1 MIEHAIRGTRIYT
14 PDGPREG
21 AILVEDGKIRDI
33 VNGDDV
39 PKGIKVADVS
49 DLAVIPSL
57 VDSHVHVNE
66 PGRTE
71 WEGYLTATRAAAAG
85 GVGTII
91 DMPLNC
97 SPVTTT
103 RRALKAKLDAI
114 KGKLTV
120 DAAFWGGV
128 VPGNLAELRPLAAD
142 GVVGFKAFL
151 THSGLDE
158 FPNVTRADLEA
169 AMPVIASLGLPLI
182 VHAELDEP
190 APPALNAQEPRKF
203 ASYLASRPDSM
214 EVRAIRLMIDLCR
227 RTGCRTHIVH
237 LSSAEALPDIEKAKE
252 EGLPFTVETCPH
264 YLTFADDGIPDGAT
278 QFKCAPP
285 IRSSENREL
294 LWRALGRGVIDFV
307 VSDHSPC
314 APELKKFSAGDF
326 LGAWGGIA
334 GLQFTLPAVWM
345 GAKRRGFQLEDV
357 ARWTAERTADFA
369 GLKAKG
375 RLEKGRDADLAVF
388 DDSVLFD
395 VGQGGVLHR
404 HKVTAYAGLRLQ
416 GEVIAH
422 YQRGAMIY
430 DKGEFPAGRRGRA
443 LLKGSET
450 WTSPT

>member
-1 MIEHAIRGTRIYT
+1 MIEFAVKGTRIFT

-21 AILVEDGKIRDI
+21 ALLIEDGKILDVVNIDDI
-33 VNGDDV
+33 PNGLNVNDV
-39 PKGIKVADVS
+39 G

-103 RRALKAKLDAI
+103 RKALKLKLDAV

-128 VPGNLAELRPLAAD
+128 VPGNLSELRPLAED

-158 FPNVTRADLEA
+158 FPNVTREDLEA

-182 VHAELDEP
+182 VHAELDP
-190 APPALNAQEPRKF
+190 AAAPGEDPRKF
-203 ASYLASRPDSM
+203 ASYLASRPSDM
-214 EVRAIRLMIDLCR
+214 ETRAIRLMIELCR
-227 RTGCRTHIVH
+227 KTRCRTHIVH
-237 LSSAEALPDIEKAKE
+237 LSSAEALRDIEEAKE

-285 IRSSENREL
+285 IRTAENREL

-326 LGAWGGIA
+326 MAAWGGIA

-345 GAKRRGFQLEDV
+345 GAKRRGFELEDV
-357 ARWTAERTADFA
+357 VRWTAQRTADFA
-369 GLKAKG
+369 GLAAKG
-375 RLEKGRDADLAVF
+375 RLEKGRDADLVVF
-388 DDSVLFD
+388 DDAALFE
-395 VGQGGVLHR
+395 VGPGGVLHR

-416 GEVIAH
+416 GEVVAH
-422 YQRGAMIY
+422 YQRGAKIY
-430 DKGEFPAGRRGRA
+430 DKGEFPAGRRGRG

-450 WTSPT
+450 WTSSI

>member
-1 MIEHAIRGTRIYT
+1 MIEFAVKGTRIYT

-21 AILVEDGKIRDI
+21 AVLIEDGRIAAV
-33 VNGDDV
+33 VNSDEV
-39 PKGIKVADVS
+39 PNGLNVNDVS

-57 VDSHVHVNE
+57 VDCHVHVNE

-85 GVGTII
+85 GVGTIV

-103 RRALKAKLDAI
+103 RKALKLKLDAV
-114 KGKLTV
+114 KGKLSV

-128 VPGNLAELRPLAAD
+128 VPGNLAELRPLAED
-142 GVVGFKAFL
+142 GVVGFKCFL

-158 FPNVTRADLEA
+158 FPNVTLSDLEA

-182 VHAELDEP
+182 VHAELDPCAE
-190 APPALNAQEPRKF
+190 AGADARKF
-203 ASYLASRPDSM
+203 SSYLASRPDSM

-227 RTGCRTHIVH
+227 KTRCRTHIVH
-237 LSSAEALPDIEKAKE
+237 LSSAEALPDIGKAKA

-285 IRSSENREL
+285 IRSEENREE
-294 LWRALGRGVIDFV
+294 LWRALGRGEIDFV

-314 APELKKFSAGDF
+314 APELKKFEAGDF
-326 LGAWGGIA
+326 MAAWGGIA
-334 GLQFTLPAVWM
+334 GLQFTLPAVWS

-357 ARWTAERTADFA
+357 VRWTAERTADFT
-369 GLKAKG
+369 GLTAKG
-375 RLEKGRDADLAVF
+375 RIEKGRDADLVIF
-388 DDSVLFD
+388 DDAALID
-395 VGQGGVLHR
+395 VSPNAVLHR

-416 GEVIAH
+416 GKVVAH
-422 YQRGAMIY
+422 YQRGALIY
-430 DKGEFPAGRRGRA
+430 DNEIFGAGRRGRP
-443 LLKGSET
+443 LLKRSET